1 MSDVRWEPVEYGWQE
16 EMPVDVPDDDARTVT
31 LYSNTI
37 LLHMGDST
45 GQHMFFALPPDIRLC
60 RAVAPQWSQEQP
72 TDCDRFWLWR
82 PKWKRPLGAYVRPH
96 SYDPMD
102 LVLVMENGLR
112 VPLSEMEHDTWY
124 MPAPVPPPPKGTDNA
139 SSR

>member
-60 RAVAPQWSQEQP
+60 RAVPLPQ
-72 TDCDRFWLWR
+72 
-82 PKWKRPLGAYVRPH
+82 
-96 SYDPMD
+96 
-102 LVLVMENGLR
+102 N
-112 VPLSEMEHDTWY
+112 VPE
-124 MPAPVPPPPKGTDNA
+124 PPKEEHNA
-139 SSR
+139 GSR